1 MDTKHIHCMLE
12 GLAEYGKCMIE
23 AGVGNGNV
31 NLCDAGQIVDMIK
44 DLADAEYHSLI
55 SKAMKESEEEDEAE
69 EKYIKRILKEER
81 ADEYKRMR
89 EQYGD
94 EEGERRFYD
103 NYRYKS
109 SGRFAPRGKGSYMPR
124 RGYVEPPYYHM
135 MPEMYDDYNA
145 EEMRDLDRKSMNRMY
160 YTPMS
165 GNSGNMGGST
175 NTSGG
180 NMGSGNYR
188 GYSDGYDEGQ
198 KKGYSEGYE
207 KGNRDGRRNGGNSRF
222 DKAKKGYEETKEM
235 HKGNTPE
242 DKQITMREAE
252 KMVNVFMDGLEEA
265 LEDSPIEVKNMVKT
279 KATSRLQ
286 KMS

>member
-1 MDTKHIHCMLE
+1 MHIKHMHEMIEKM
-12 GLAEYGKCMIE
+12 AEYCKCDIE
-23 AGVGNGNV
+23 KGYECLDLKVVGPAIDI
-31 NLCDAGQIVDMIK
+31 LK
-44 DLADAEYHSLI
+44 DLCEAEYYAKI
-55 SKAMKESEEEDEAE
+55 SKAMDKAEEEDKEE
-69 EKYIKRILKEER
+69 EKYMLKRFKEE
-81 ADEYKRMR
+81 
-89 EQYGD
+89 YG
-94 EEGERRFYD
+94 EEDGEKRFYD
-103 NYRYKS
+103 DWRYA
-109 SGRFAPRGKGSYMPR
+109 SGRFAPKGRGSYEPRRSERR

-135 MPEMYDDYNA
+135 MPEMYDDYSA

-165 GNSGNMGGST
+165 GNSGNMGGNS
-175 NTSGG
+175 
-180 NMGSGNYR
+180 R

-198 KKGYSEGYE
+198 KRGYSEGYE
-207 KGNRDGRRNGGNSRF
+207 QGNRDGRRNGGNSRY
-222 DKAKKGYEETKEM
+222 DNAKRGYEETKEM

-242 DKQITMREAE
+242 DKQVTMREAE